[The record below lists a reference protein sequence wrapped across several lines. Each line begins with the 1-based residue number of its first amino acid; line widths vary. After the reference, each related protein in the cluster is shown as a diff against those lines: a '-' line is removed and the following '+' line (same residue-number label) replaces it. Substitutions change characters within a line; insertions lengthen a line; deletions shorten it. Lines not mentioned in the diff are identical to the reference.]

1 MKKILITGSKGQLG
15 KAINKELKDTN
26 IEVINTDMKEMD
38 ITDYDEVSKTIC
50 ELRPDIIINCAAYT
64 KVESAEENIDL
75 AFKINA
81 DGVKNIA
88 LAAKKTNAV
97 LVHVSTDYIFDGK
110 KESDY
115 DEEDIPNPLS
125 QYGLSKLK
133 GESYVKDILDK
144 YFIIRTAW
152 LYGDGNNFV
161 KTMINLSKKYKEVTV
176 VDDQFG
182 TPTSAKEVSKV
193 IVTLL
198 KTEKYGIYNVSCEG
212 YCSWAD
218 LAEETFRLIGT
229 NTSVKRVT
237 SEEYDSKVSRPER
250 AILSKEKLNNT
261 FNYHIKEW
269 KSALREYLIEG
280 KYMKRKVLVTGAN
293 GYMGR
298 HVVKALLDKGCE
310 VIACDFN
317 FTDVDKRAKRC
328 NTMIFNDDEDLYYKL
343 GEPDVVVHLAW
354 RNGFVHNDDSHID
367 DLSAHYHFIK
377 KMVDAK
383 LPQLIIMGSMH
394 EVGYYEGAID
404 ENTPTNPTS
413 LYGISKNALRECAY
427 LLTQNSDT
435 KLQWIRAYY
444 IMGDDLK
451 NNSIFSKLVEAV
463 NNGKDFFP
471 LNSGKNKYDF
481 IMIEELANQISAVAM
496 QDEIIGTIN
505 CCTGK
510 PVSLGEKVEEFV
522 KNNNFKIELRYGVFP
537 DRPYDSPGVWG
548 NADKI
553 NKILENERKG
563 E

>member
-15 KAINKELKDTN
+15 KAMNKLLKNVD
-26 IEVINTDMKEMD
+26 IDIINTDMDEMN
-38 ITDYDEVSKTIC
+38 ITDLDEVKKVLYESK
-50 ELRPDIIINCAAYT
+50 PDVIVNCAAYT
-64 KVESAEENIDL
+64 KVENAEENIDL
-75 AFKINA
+75 SFAINA
-81 DGVKNIA
+81 EGVKNIA
-88 LAAKKTNAV
+88 KVANEIDAV

-110 KESDY
+110 KKDDY
-115 DEEDIPNPLS
+115 VEEDEAKPLS
-125 QYGLSKLK
+125 QYGLSKLQ
-133 GESYVKDILDK
+133 GEKYVKDIMDK
-144 YFIIRTAW
+144 YFIVRTAW
-152 LYGDGNNFV
+152 LYGDGENFV
-161 KTMINLSKKYKEVTV
+161 KTMINLSEKYDQVRV
-176 VDDQFG
+176 VDDQIG
-182 TPTSAKEVSKV
+182 TPTSAKEVAKA
-193 IVTLL
+193 IMMLL
-198 KTEKYGIYNVSCEG
+198 GTQEYGVYNVSCEG
-212 YCSWAD
+212 FCSWAD
-218 LAEETFRLIGT
+218 LAEEVFRLTGA
-229 NTSVKRVT
+229 NTVVKRVN
-237 SEEYDSKVSRPER
+237 SLEYNSKVARPER
-250 AILSKEKLNNT
+250 AVLSKEKLHSK
-261 FNYHIKEW
+261 FNYYTKEW
-269 KSALREYLIEG
+269 KKALREYLIEG
-280 KYMKRKVLVTGAN
+280 GYMKRKVLVTGAN

-310 VIACDFN
+310 VIACDFD
-317 FTDVDKRAKRC
+317 FSGVDERATKC
-328 NTMIFNDDEDLYYKL
+328 NVKIFDDDDNLYQNL

-377 KMVDAK
+377 KMVEAK
-383 LPQLIIMGSMH
+383 LPQLIVMGSMH

-427 LLTQNSDT
+427 LLTKNSDT

-463 NNGKDFFP
+463 NDGKDFFP

-481 IMIEELANQISAVAM
+481 IMIDELANQISAVAM
-496 QDEIIGTIN
+496 QDEIDGTIN

-510 PVSLGEKVEEFV
+510 PISLGEKVEEFV

-553 NKILENERKG
+553 NKILNNEKKG